1 MIASLTGEV
10 TNKSLNSVVL
20 DVNGVGY
27 ELFISTQEFE
37 ELKVGDKYT
46 LFVHESIREDAY
58 DLYGFTNEQSKKL
71 FELLISV
78 KNIGPKAALAI
89 LSISKATRIRS
100 AIASGD
106 ITLLMSAKGV
116 GKKAAEQ
123 VIVELRDKV
132 GLVATSDAEDLVLRG
147 VINQS
152 DEAMQA
158 LISLG
163 YTEQEAFSLLKLI
176 DPDLPVDERLNLAL
190 KGANK

>member
-1 MIASLTGEV
+1 MIASLAGEI
-10 TNKSLNSVVL
+10 TDKSLNSAVIE
-20 DVNGVGY
+20 VNGVGY
-27 ELFISTQEFE
+27 ELFISAQEFE
-37 ELKVGDKYT
+37 ELKVGDKYK
-46 LFVHESIREDAY
+46 LFVHESIREDAF
-58 DLYGFTNEQSKKL
+58 DLYGFINEQSKKL

-89 LSISKATRIRS
+89 LSIGPAVKIRS
-100 AIASGD
+100 AIAAGD
-106 ITLLMSAKGV
+106 INLLMSAKGV

-147 VINQS
+147 AVDQS

-163 YTEQEAFSLLKLI
+163 YTEQEAYGFLKSI
-176 DPDLPVDERLNLAL
+176 DPSLPVDERLNLAL

>member
-1 MIASLTGEV
+1 MIASLAGEV

-20 DVNGVGY
+20 EVNGVGY
-27 ELFISTQEFE
+27 ELYISTQEFE
-37 ELKVGDKYT
+37 ELKVGDKYR

-89 LSISKATRIRS
+89 LSISPATRIRS

-147 VINQS
+147 A
-152 DEAMQA
+152 D
-158 LISLG
+158 
-163 YTEQEAFSLLKLI
+163 
-176 DPDLPVDERLNLAL
+176 
-190 KGANK
+190 

>member
-1 MIASLTGEV
+1 MIASLAGVITD
-10 TNKSLNSVVL
+10 KSLNSAVIE
-20 DVNGVGY
+20 VNGVGY
-27 ELFISTQEFE
+27 ELFISAQEFE
-37 ELKVGDKYT
+37 ELKVGDKYK
-46 LFVHESIREDAY
+46 LFVHESIREDAF
-58 DLYGFTNEQSKKL
+58 DLYGFIDEQSKKL

-78 KNIGPKAALAI
+78 KNIGPKVALAI
-89 LSISKATRIRS
+89 LSIGPATKIRS
-100 AIASGD
+100 AIAAGD
-106 ITLLMSAKGV
+106 INLLMSAKGV

-132 GLVATSDAEDLVLRG
+132 GLVASSDAEDLVLRG
-147 VINQS
+147 AIDQS

-163 YTEQEAFSLLKLI
+163 YTEQEAFSFLKSI

>member
-1 MIASLTGEV
+1 MIASLAGEI
-10 TNKSLNSVVL
+10 TDKSLNSAVL
-20 DVNGVGY
+20 EVNGVGY
-27 ELFISTQEFE
+27 ELFISAQEFE
-37 ELKVGDKYT
+37 ELKVGDKYK
-46 LFVHESIREDAY
+46 LFVHESIREDAF
-58 DLYGFTNEQSKKL
+58 DLYGFIDEQSKKL

-89 LSISKATRIRS
+89 LSIGPAAKIKS
-100 AIASGD
+100 AIAAGD
-106 ITLLMSAKGV
+106 INLLMSAKGV

-147 VINQS
+147 AIDQS

-163 YTEQEAFSLLKLI
+163 YTEQEAFSFLKSI
-176 DPDLPVDERLNLAL
+176 DPGLPVDERLNLAL